1 METSVERMK
10 LDHINIRTDDPEG
23 VKDALVRILRLDVG
37 DRPPLKS
44 QGYWLY
50 GEGYHIVHLTKRDSN
65 PGNST
70 GALDHVAFKDDDFD
84 GLISRLAQDGI
95 EYDLRVIPVSGV
107 RQVFFKINHDIMV
120 EVDFD
125 PAS

>member
-1 METSVERMK
+1 MSISGETMK
-10 LDHINIRTDDPEG
+10 LDHINIHTNDIEG
-23 VKDALVRILRLDVG
+23 VKDAFVRFLCLNVG
-37 DRPPLKS
+37 DRPPFKS

-50 GEGYHIVHLTKRDSN
+50 GEEHPIVHLTKTDRK

-84 GLISRLAQDGI
+84 GLISRLVQDGI
-95 EYDLRVIPVSGV
+95 EYDQRVVPVSGG
-107 RQVFFKINHDIMV
+107 RQIFFKINHEIMV
-120 EVDFD
+120 EVDFN

>member
-1 METSVERMK
+1 MK

-50 GEGYHIVHLTKRDSN
+50 GEGYHIVHLTKRASN

-70 GALDHVAFKDDDFD
+70 GALDHVAFKDNDFD

-107 RQVFFKINHDIMV
+107 RQVFFKINHDIMI

-125 PAS
+125 PAN